1 MANTYTWDIPA
12 LDCRPKE
19 GDLSTVVYNVHWRY
33 NADDGNGN
41 VATIIGTQ
49 SVEAPDPDNFK
60 PYEDL
65 TKEIVVSWIE
75 PQMDMVDMKSNI
87 DAQIAEKENPTTETL
102 PLPSD
107 SE

>member
-1 MANTYTWDIPA
+1 MKNDSLVIGGIFENQDIVKLCDRKVPLKA
-12 LDCRPKE
+12 I
-19 GDLSTVVYNVHWRY
+19 SF
-33 NADDGNGN
+33 
-41 VATIIGTQ
+41 I
-49 SVEAPDPDNFK
+49 DN
-60 PYEDL
+60 L